1 MVEIDKCCITH
12 WPSPVLCK
20 AAEPVEEITDEIR
33 GLAEKMIDI
42 MLKLK
47 GIGLAGPQAG
57 VGLCIFVVSTDAT
70 MENTKVYI
78 NPQIE
83 TSGKLE
89 TNEEGCLSLPGIYAK
104 IKRFS
109 KCKITAIG
117 LDGNQFTEQV
127 QGLVAR
133 AFQHEFDH
141 LEGILIKDRM
151 SQVAKIAARKRLRYL
166 QENYEKNRS
175 FST

>member
-1 MVEIDKCCITH
+1 M
-12 WPSPVLCK
+12 
-20 AAEPVEEITDEIR
+20 
-33 GLAEKMIDI
+33 
-42 MLKLK
+42 
-47 GIGLAGPQAG
+47 
-57 VGLCIFVVSTDAT
+57 
-70 MENTKVYI
+70 
-78 NPQIE
+78 
-83 TSGKLE
+83 
-89 TNEEGCLSLPGIYAK
+89 PGIYAK

-141 LEGILIKDRM
+141 LEGVLIKDRM